1 MSHHCPG
8 TPIVLVGTKLDLRD
22 NQEIVDS
29 LKAKQL
35 EPVSSVKVCTQD
47 AVISGCSLLYYAA
60 LLCQTVLHCGVP
72 LLHCSTVL
80 FSIVQYSFVFYNAA
94 LLCRT
99 VLHCGVVCC
108 TALLYCSLL
117 YCTLLCS
124 TILHCYTEL
133 YSTVLYC
140 AVLLYCTPPYCT
152 VF

>member
-1 MSHHCPG
+1 MCVCVCACVPTLLQWYPEVSHHCPG

-80 FSIVQYSFVFYNAA
+80 FSIVLYSFVFYNAA

-108 TALLYCSLL
+108 TALLYSRF
-117 YCTLLCS
+117 
-124 TILHCYTEL
+124 
-133 YSTVLYC
+133 STVLHSFVFYYT
-140 AVLLYCTPPYCT
+140 ALLY
-152 VF
+152 